1 MRLNKLHFLLAAGV
15 LACAA
20 PRASAETILTPYA
33 GIVFGSDVRDE
44 HGVYG
49 GNLLFTGA
57 VFGFEV
63 DFGYSPDFFGGP
75 DLVDLPDN
83 NVSTLMGNFVFGGRV
98 GGNSRLYAS
107 AGGGLIKQRIDDTD
121 DFFDVDRND
130 FGINAGGGVIV
141 GFSEHV
147 GIRADVR
154 YFRSVGDDEGDN
166 EFDIDFGDF
175 SYWRATG
182 GLSFIF

>member
-1 MRLNKLHFLLAAGV
+1 MQLNKLHFLLAAGV
-15 LACAA
+15 LAGAA

-33 GIVFGSDVRDE
+33 GIVFGNDVRDE

-49 GNLLFTGA
+49 GNLMFTGS

-63 DFGYSPDFFGGP
+63 DFGYSPDFFQGQ
-75 DLVDLPDN
+75 LVDLPDN

-107 AGGGLIKQRIDDTD
+107 AGGGLIKQRVDDAN

-130 FGINAGGGVIV
+130 FGVDAGAGFIL

-147 GIRADVR
+147 GIRGDVR
-154 YFRSVGDDEGDN
+154 YFRSIGDDEADN

-175 SYWRATG
+175 SFWRATG
-182 GLSFIF
+182 GLSFTF